1 MLNEK
6 NKTSVNNG
14 IAPTIMITALIISV
28 SMMAMADIK
37 QCENQKAII
46 KNQQTIISEISKIEN
61 ENVCNTNEFV
71 KEVPIAKTCIVEIPE
86 PEQEIEIQLEVP
98 DCDTSF
104 KAYMD
109 YNCITDDTTA
119 QWELQQIA
127 YTDEYGLRKIGTDY
141 CVAVGSYYSET
152 VGERFK
158 ITLDN
163 DSEFTVIISDLKK
176 DEHTDSSNRYSPVY
190 DENGEF
196 YSANVLEFI
205 VDTDQ
210 LHSMVTTLGTVS
222 YYNEFEGNIVSIE
235 KIN

>member
-28 SMMAMADIK
+28 SMSDIK
-37 QCENQKAII
+37 QCENQEAII
-46 KNQQTIISEISKIEN
+46 KNQQTIISEISEIKKINN
-61 ENVCNTNEFV
+61 ENVCNANEFIN
-71 KEVPIAKTCIVEIPE
+71 EVPIAKTCIIEIPE
-86 PEQEIEIQLEVP
+86 PEQEVEIKLEVP

-109 YNCITDDTTA
+109 YTCITDDTTK
-119 QWELQQIA
+119 QWELQQTA

-141 CVAVGSYYSET
+141 CVAVGSYYSGT

-158 ITLDN
+158 ITLDSDN
-163 DSEFTVIISDLKK
+163 EFTVIISDLKK

-205 VDTDQ
+205 VDVEQ

-222 YYNEFEGNIVSIE
+222 YYSEFEGNIVSIE

>member
-6 NKTSVNNG
+6 NKTSVSNG
-14 IAPTIMITALIISV
+14 IVPTIMITALIISV
-28 SMMAMADIK
+28 SMADIK
-37 QCENQKAII
+37 QCENQEAII
-46 KNQQTIISEISKIEN
+46 KNQQTIISEILEIKNTNN
-61 ENVCNTNEFV
+61 ENVCNANEFV
-71 KEVPIAKTCIVEIPE
+71 NEVPIAKTCLIEIPE
-86 PEQEIEIQLEVP
+86 PEQEAEIKLEVP

-109 YNCITDDTTA
+109 YNCITDDTTK
-119 QWELQQIA
+119 QWELQQTA
-127 YTDEYGLRKIGTDY
+127 YTDKYGLRKIGTDY

-158 ITLDN
+158 ITLDSDN
-163 DSEFTVIISDLKK
+163 EFTVIISDLKK

-190 DENGEF
+190 DENGDF
-196 YSANVLEFI
+196 YSANIIEFI
-205 VDTDQ
+205 VDVEQ

-222 YYNEFEGNIVSIE
+222 YYSEFEGNIVSIE

>member
-1 MLNEK
+1 MYNEI
-6 NKTSVNNG
+6 NKTTVNG
-14 IAPTIMITALIISV
+14 IIPTILASILVFSTFFV
-28 SMMAMADIK
+28 TNIK
-37 QCENQKAII
+37 QCENQEII
-46 KNQQTIISEISKIEN
+46 IENQQTIISEISEIKTKN
-61 ENVCNTNEFV
+61 ESINNTNEPDLEAPV
-71 KEVPIAKTCIVEIPE
+71 TKTCLVEIVE
-86 PEQEIEIQLEVP
+86 QEIQLEIP

-196 YSANVLEFI
+196 YSANVLEFV
-205 VDTDQ
+205 VDTKQ
-210 LHSMVTTLGTVS
+210 LHSMVITLGTVS
-222 YYNEFEGNIVSIE
+222 YYDEFEGNIISIE
-235 KIN
+235 RL

>member
-1 MLNEK
+1 MNNEK
-6 NKTSVNNG
+6 NKTSVSNG
-14 IAPTIMITALIISV
+14 LIHGL
-28 SMMAMADIK
+28 MP
-37 QCENQKAII
+37 AII
-46 KNQQTIISEISKIEN
+46 GIIGLFMMVDVQECKNQEIIIENQQTIISEISEIKAEN
-61 ENVCNTNEFV
+61 ETINSTNEPDLETPV
-71 KEVPIAKTCIVEIPE
+71 AKACLIEIVE
-86 PEQEIEIQLEVP
+86 QEVQLEIP

-109 YNCITDDTTA
+109 YNCITDDTTM
-119 QWELQQIA
+119 QWELQQTA
-127 YTDEYGLRKIGTDY
+127 YTDEYGLRKVGTDY

-158 ITLDN
+158 ITLDSDN
-163 DSEFTVIISDLKK
+163 EFTVIISDLKK

-222 YYNEFEGNIVSIE
+222 YYDEFEGNIVSIE
-235 KIN
+235 KI

>member
-28 SMMAMADIK
+28 SMIADVK

-61 ENVCNTNEFV
+61 ENVCNVNEFV
-71 KEVPIAKTCIVEIPE
+71 NEVPIAKTCIIEIPE
-86 PEQEIEIQLEVP
+86 PEQEFEIQLEVP

-163 DSEFTVIISDLKK
+163 GNEFTVIVSDLKQDK
-176 DEHTDSSNRYSPVY
+176 HTDISNQYSPVY
-190 DENGEF
+190 DSYGEF
-196 YSANVLEFI
+196 YGANVLEFI
-205 VDTDQ
+205 VDVDQ
-210 LHSMVTTLGTVS
+210 LHSMVVTLGTVS
-222 YYNEFEGNIVSIE
+222 YYDEFEGNIISIE
-235 KIN
+235 RL

>member
-1 MLNEK
+1 MYNEI
-6 NKTSVNNG
+6 NKTSVNG
-14 IAPTIMITALIISV
+14 IIPTLLAVVLVFGTFLA
-28 SMMAMADIK
+28 AEIK
-37 QCENQKAII
+37 QCENQEII
-46 KNQQTIISEISKIEN
+46 IENQQTIISEISEIKTKN
-61 ENVCNTNEFV
+61 ESISDTNEPDLEAPV
-71 KEVPIAKTCIVEIPE
+71 AKTCLVEIV
-86 PEQEIEIQLEVP
+86 EQEIKLEIP

-109 YNCITDDTTA
+109 YSCITDDTTM
-119 QWELQQIA
+119 QWELQQKA
-127 YTDEYGLRKIGTDY
+127 YTNEYGLRKIGTDY

-163 DSEFTVIISDLKK
+163 DNEFTVIISDLKK

-205 VDTDQ
+205 VDTNQ

-222 YYNEFEGNIVSIE
+222 YYDEFEGNIVSIE
-235 KIN
+235 KI

>member
-1 MLNEK
+1 MNNEK
-6 NKTSVNNG
+6 NKTTLNKIS
-14 IAPTIMITALIISV
+14 PTIMATVLIISV
-28 SMMAMADIK
+28 SMMANIK
-37 QCENQKAII
+37 QCENQKMII
-46 KNQQTIISEISKIEN
+46 ENQKTIITEISEIKTEN
-61 ENVCNTNEFV
+61 NVDVDDISE
-71 KEVPIAKTCIVEIPE
+71 PIVEAPPVRAYFVE
-86 PEQEIEIQLEVP
+86 APEQVSEVKLEIP

-104 KAYMD
+104 KSYMD
-109 YNCITDDTTA
+109 YTCITDDTTV
-119 QWELQQIA
+119 QWELQQTA

-163 DSEFTVIISDLKK
+163 GNEFTVIVSDLKQDK
-176 DEHTDSSNRYSPVY
+176 HTDISNQYSPVY

-222 YYNEFEGNIVSIE
+222 YYDEFKGNIVSIE
-235 KIN
+235 KI

>member
-1 MLNEK
+1 MYNEI
-6 NKTSVNNG
+6 NKTSVNG
-14 IAPTIMITALIISV
+14 IIPTLLAAILAFSTFLA
-28 SMMAMADIK
+28 AEIK
-37 QCENQKAII
+37 QCENQEII
-46 KNQQTIISEISKIEN
+46 IENQQTIISEISEIKTKN
-61 ENVCNTNEFV
+61 ESIDNTNEPDL
-71 KEVPIAKTCIVEIPE
+71 ETPITKTCLVEIVE
-86 PEQEIEIQLEVP
+86 QEIQLEIP

-109 YNCITDDTTA
+109 YSCITDDTTM
-119 QWELQQIA
+119 QWELQQKA

-152 VGERFK
+152 IGERFK

-163 DSEFTVIISDLKK
+163 DNEFTVVISDLKK
-176 DEHTDSSNRYSPVY
+176 DEHTDLSNRYSPVY

-205 VDTDQ
+205 VDINQ

-222 YYNEFEGNIVSIE
+222 YYDEFEGNIVSIE
-235 KIN
+235 KI

>member
-28 SMMAMADIK
+28 SMIADVK

-46 KNQQTIISEISKIEN
+46 KNQQTIISEISEIKN
-61 ENVCNTNEFV
+61 ENVCNVNEFV
-71 KEVPIAKTCIVEIPE
+71 NEVPIAKTCLTEIPE
-86 PEQEIEIQLEVP
+86 PKQEFEIQLEVP

-109 YNCITDDTTA
+109 YSCITDDTTA

-152 VGERFK
+152 IGERFK

-205 VDTDQ
+205 VDEDQ

-222 YYNEFEGNIVSIE
+222 YYNKFEGNIVSIE

>member
-14 IAPTIMITALIISV
+14 IVPTIMITALIISV

-46 KNQQTIISEISKIEN
+46 KNQQTIISEISEIKN
-61 ENVCNTNEFV
+61 KNVCNTNEFV
-71 KEVPIAKTCIVEIPE
+71 KEVPIAKTCIIEIPE
-86 PEQEIEIQLEVP
+86 SEQEFEIQLEIP

-190 DENGEF
+190 DKNGEF

-222 YYNEFEGNIVSIE
+222 YYNKFEGNIVSIE

>member
-14 IAPTIMITALIISV
+14 IIPTIMITALIISV
-28 SMMAMADIK
+28 SMIADVK

-46 KNQQTIISEISKIEN
+46 KNQQTIISEISEIKN
-61 ENVCNTNEFV
+61 KNVCNVNEFV
-71 KEVPIAKTCIVEIPE
+71 NEVSIAKTCLTEIPE
-86 PEQEIEIQLEVP
+86 PKQEFEIQLEVP

-205 VDTDQ
+205 VDEDQ

-222 YYNEFEGNIVSIE
+222 YYNEFKGNIVSIE

>member
-1 MLNEK
+1 MYNEI
-6 NKTSVNNG
+6 NKTSISG
-14 IAPTIMITALIISV
+14 ITPTLLAVILVFGSFLTAE
-28 SMMAMADIK
+28 IK
-37 QCENQKAII
+37 QRENQEII
-46 KNQQTIISEISKIEN
+46 IENQQTIISEISEIKTKN
-61 ENVCNTNEFV
+61 ESINNTNEPDF
-71 KEVPIAKTCIVEIPE
+71 ETPITKTCLVEIVE
-86 PEQEIEIQLEVP
+86 QEIQLEIP

-222 YYNEFEGNIVSIE
+222 YYDEFEGNIISIE
-235 KIN
+235 RL

>member
-1 MLNEK
+1 MYNEI
-6 NKTSVNNG
+6 NKTSVNG
-14 IAPTIMITALIISV
+14 IIPTIFTMIFVLAMFIIT
-28 SMMAMADIK
+28 DIN
-37 QCENQKAII
+37 QYENQEII
-46 KNQQTIISEISKIEN
+46 IENQQTIISEISEIKTKN
-61 ENVCNTNEFV
+61 ESIDNTNEPDL
-71 KEVPIAKTCIVEIPE
+71 ETPITKTCLVEIVE
-86 PEQEIEIQLEVP
+86 QEIQLEIP

-109 YNCITDDTTA
+109 YSCITDDTTV
-119 QWELQQIA
+119 QWELQQKA
-127 YTDEYGLRKIGTDY
+127 YTNEYGLRKVGTDY

-158 ITLDN
+158 ITLENDN
-163 DSEFTVIISDLKK
+163 EFTVIISDLKK
-176 DEHTDSSNRYSPVY
+176 DEHTDSTNRYSPVY

-222 YYNEFEGNIVSIE
+222 YYDEFEGNIVSIE
-235 KIN
+235 KI

>member
-1 MLNEK
+1 MNNEI
-6 NKTSVNNG
+6 NKTSING
-14 IAPTIMITALIISV
+14 IIPTLLAVILVFGTFLA
-28 SMMAMADIK
+28 ADIK
-37 QCENQKAII
+37 QCENQEII
-46 KNQQTIISEISKIEN
+46 IENQQTIISEISEIKTKN
-61 ENVCNTNEFV
+61 ESINNTNEPDLEAPV
-71 KEVPIAKTCIVEIPE
+71 AKTCLVEIVE
-86 PEQEIEIQLEVP
+86 QEIQLEIP

-109 YNCITDDTTA
+109 YSCITDNTTI
-119 QWELQQIA
+119 QWELQQKA
-127 YTDEYGLRKIGTDY
+127 YTNEYGLRKIGTDY

-158 ITLDN
+158 ITLENDN
-163 DSEFTVIISDLKK
+163 EFTVIISDLKK

-222 YYNEFEGNIVSIE
+222 YYDEFEGNIVSIE
-235 KIN
+235 KI